1 MFSFVAYDLVDK
13 FQNIEKLQQKDIE
26 FRYITVESAV
36 LYEKEQNIYMEN
48 HNATLSLL
56 RLIRGLD
63 FIRKFLETFYA
74 NIDTP
79 KKTHELAVQVYEQTL
94 AFRHKWYLFK
104 SLFSISSLSIV

>member
-13 FQNIEKLQQKDIE
+13 FQNIEKLQQQDDSMN
-26 FRYITVESAV
+26 YVTVESAIQ
-36 LYEKEQNIYMEN
+36 YEKEQNIYMVN

-63 FIRKFLETFYA
+63 FIRKFLETFYD
-74 NIDTP
+74 NIDSH

-94 AFRHKWYLFK
+94 AFRHKW
-104 SLFSISSLSIV
+104 